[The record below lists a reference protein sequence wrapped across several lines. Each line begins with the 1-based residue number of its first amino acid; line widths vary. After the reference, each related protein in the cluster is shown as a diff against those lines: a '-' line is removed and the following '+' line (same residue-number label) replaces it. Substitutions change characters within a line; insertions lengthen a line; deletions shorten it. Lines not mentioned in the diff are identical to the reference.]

1 MEKVKHFIVLV
12 CLGVF
17 FFYASAGLVNELR
30 TSSEILQNLYGLSD
44 DEKRAAVIGDVFTFA
59 DLCNQIVPQDAN
71 VVYLTNLSS
80 NGLSED
86 LFASYYM
93 YPRKL
98 FWLNNSAPYPDT
110 PPRLSDI
117 NYEELTEKGIQWVV
131 LRFSEP
137 SSCYRLV
144 RVGRG
149 NAVDTYTMDVKGKTY
164 DSDY

>member
-1 MEKVKHFIVLV
+1 MKKVKNIIILV

-17 FFYASAGLVNELR
+17 FFYATMTLIRELR
-30 TSSEILQNLYGLSD
+30 KSYATMRNLYGLSAD
-44 DEKRAAVIGDVFTFA
+44 AKREALIGDVFVFA
-59 DLCNQIVPQDAN
+59 DLCNKIVPQDAN

-86 LFASYYM
+86 LFTSYYM

-144 RVGRG
+144 RVGSG
-149 NAVDTYTMDVKGKTY
+149 NAVDTYTIDVKGKTY
-164 DSDY
+164 DSGY

>member
-1 MEKVKHFIVLV
+1 MKKVKHFIVLV

-17 FFYASAGLVNELR
+17 FFFAGKVLVNESR
-30 TSSEILQNLYGLSD
+30 TSFEILRNLYGLSD
-44 DEKRAAVIGDVFTFA
+44 DEKREAVIGDVFTFA

-71 VVYLTNLSS
+71 VLYLTNLAS

-86 LFASYYM
+86 LFTSYYM

-98 FWLNNSAPYPDT
+98 FWLNNSEPYPDS

-117 NYEELTEKGIQWVV
+117 NYAELNEKGIQWVV

-137 SSCYRLV
+137 SSFYRLV
-144 RVGRG
+144 RVGSG
-149 NAVDTYTMDVKGKTY
+149 NALETYTLDVKGKTY
-164 DSDY
+164 DRDY